1 MRVLVH
7 TGMPKAGS
15 SAIQAYLASNRAA
28 LAADGIDYP
37 DYGHRGHWPLSAAL
51 VRKHENY
58 HHARRKS
65 RRMDVDEVVRDTKAQ
80 LIETLER
87 QASRL
92 LILSHEDLSVEA
104 TLGKLDA
111 LLTAHGCAPADVTYL
126 AYLRHPVSMYGS
138 AVQQALKSGSDR
150 SYLPSTW
157 INTNTQ
163 RAAISVSLLGERFV
177 VRPFA
182 PPSQD
187 DWDVIEDF
195 RDFCRSHEGVEL
207 PVNAGDKGINTSLSA
222 EACAVLELARGR
234 FDDADVSRSIRQAV
248 RRFDSGWK
256 GHKLTPPAEW
266 LADVAAVNAKP
277 WNTLLLRIGLDMKA
291 RQRLRIKL
299 AQPTGHYHDD
309 DIHRWL
315 VAGLRSE
322 WVAAFLD
329 SGELS
334 LPTQED
340 ELAARHWLNELRIQ
354 AARAGEG
361 TS

>member
-15 SAIQAYLASNRAA
+15 SAIQAYLASNRDA

-37 DYGHRGHWPLSAAL
+37 DYGHRGHWSLSAAL
-51 VRKHENY
+51 VRKHEKY

-65 RRMDVDEVVRDTKAQ
+65 RRMDVDEVVRDTRAQ
-80 LIETLER
+80 LIETVER

-104 TLGKLDA
+104 TLQNLDA
-111 LLTAHGCAPADVTYL
+111 LLTEHGCAPEDITYL
-126 AYLRHPVSMYGS
+126 AYLRHPVSMYAS
-138 AVQQALKSGSDR
+138 AIQQALKSGSDR
-150 SYLPSTW
+150 SYLPSSW
-157 INTNTQ
+157 FNTTTQ
-163 RAAISVSLLGERFV
+163 RAAKAVTLLGERFV

-182 PPSQD
+182 PPGQD

-195 RDFCRSHEGVEL
+195 RHFCRTHEGVEL

-234 FDDADVSRSIRQAV
+234 FDDAAVSKSIRQAV

-256 GHKLTPPAEW
+256 GHKLTPPEDW
-266 LADVAAVNAKP
+266 LADIAAVNAKP
-277 WNTLLLRIGLDMKA
+277 WNSLLLRIGLDKKM

-299 AQPTGHYHDD
+299 AEPTGRYHDD

-315 VAGLRSE
+315 AAGLRSE
-322 WVAAFLD
+322 WIAAFLD

-334 LPTQED
+334 LPTQRD
-340 ELAARHWLNELRIQ
+340 ELAVRQWLDELR
-354 AARAGEG
+354 ARDAPAEQ
-361 TS
+361 SAS